1 MFNSFISLLSK
12 LSPLSS
18 FISSSLG
25 ISSIFISLI
34 SRVSFLIES
43 FGSEIPRTSSIS
55 TSFNSSI
62 SSFGLSSN
70 FPYVS
75 PIFGESSNFSFFL
88 FIFFNTISKY
98 PSIKFKPPAIVFTN
112 LLYDSGGSF
121 FPLSSIIA
129 ISFVIISLLSSCSS
143 FGFNIF
149 FPRNS
154 LLCGFP
160 SFISSSSSDSF
171 FFFGN
176 IFLNFISFSLLLLLS
191 WGSFSFSCSCS
202 WSCSLKNKSFI
213 EGVWIL
219 SISFGEI
226 GVSSFCT
233 DCISFSWFSCFSS
246 SIFGSKESSFLSNFS
261 SFSSFCS
268 VSGFLS
274 PIASPFAIFFT
285 NLS

>member
-1 MFNSFISLLSK
+1 MPFFRFCFPVSSGFLFSSFSSFFISSSFGFSSSFSFSFSSSTSLIPSGIIVTGTSFLPGLNISAFSSKGGALLSLFNSFISLLSK

-191 WGSFSFSCSCS
+191 
-202 WSCSLKNKSFI
+202 
-213 EGVWIL
+213 
-219 SISFGEI
+219 
-226 GVSSFCT
+226 
-233 DCISFSWFSCFSS
+233 
-246 SIFGSKESSFLSNFS
+246 
-261 SFSSFCS
+261 
-268 VSGFLS
+268 
-274 PIASPFAIFFT
+274 
-285 NLS
+285 